1 MEKPLAAVCLG
12 CCATMLL
19 YGYVCEMLSLDS
31 SASMI
36 GIRCCTFLKGCR
48 MSALYE

>member
-19 YGYVCEMLSLDS
+19 YGYVCEILSLDTRGGDQHVLGS
-31 SASMI
+31 KAC
-36 GIRCCTFLKGCR
+36 GTR
-48 MSALYE
+48 AQHP